1 MILAIHSL
9 FSNIH
14 SRHFCAL
21 LCTRLNLYLTSLS
34 TPPAILSDFQ
44 TSVWNREKECKR
56 MNLNDVVTLCVA
68 IATLILRVWEAR
80 RNRRGGSDE
89 TDQLED

>member
-1 MILAIHSL
+1 MIHAIHSL

-14 SRHFCAL
+14 SPHFIAL

-68 IATLILRVWEAR
+68 IATLILRVWEMR
-80 RNRRGGSDE
+80 RDRRGGSDE
-89 TDQLED
+89 TDQLDD